1 MIGVVTHDYFNDLSD
16 EDLTSGISQQQRDR
30 MLQTFVRNHYNAHLQ
45 VGLQTIL
52 LHHISKVR
60 YRTKQ

>member
-1 MIGVVTHDYFNDLSD
+1 MIGVVTHDYFDALSD

-45 VGLQTIL
+45 VIKLQLFL
-52 LHHISKVR
+52 LWGR
-60 YRTKQ
+60 P

>member
-1 MIGVVTHDYFNDLSD
+1 MIGVVSHDYFDALSD

-45 VGLQTIL
+45 VIT
-52 LHHISKVR
+52 
-60 YRTKQ
+60 Y